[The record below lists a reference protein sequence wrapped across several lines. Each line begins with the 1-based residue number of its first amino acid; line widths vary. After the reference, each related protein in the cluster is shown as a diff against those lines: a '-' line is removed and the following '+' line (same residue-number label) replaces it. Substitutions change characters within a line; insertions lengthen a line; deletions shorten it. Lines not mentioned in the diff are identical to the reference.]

1 MSTIP
6 PLHGRLH
13 LRVPHDGEASFAW
26 GYERVRCRVSEF
38 SMNGLTVQGL
48 AAPVGTPLCIELQ
61 LGLKGAF
68 CLCGVVVHRRG
79 SRGSA
84 GVRFLE
90 VSPAQRHELESYL
103 WDLLAASSMPV
114 DSRVCKVVG
123 CDRPRKAR
131 GLCSLHYNRWRRRQ
145 AAGR

>member
-1 MSTIP
+1 MSKKRNRSLPREPIAVAIES
-6 PLHGRLH
+6 LA
-13 LRVPHDGEASFAW
+13 HDGRGVARVEGKTVFVHGALA
-26 GYERVRCRVSEF
+26 GERVRCRVSEF

-48 AAPVGTPLCIELQ
+48 ASPVGTPLCIELQ
-61 LGLKGAF
+61 LGQKGAF

-103 WDLLAASSMPV
+103 DRKSTRLNSS
-114 DSRVCKVVG
+114 
-123 CDRPRKAR
+123 
-131 GLCSLHYNRWRRRQ
+131 HYS
-145 AAGR
+145 